1 MNETKT
7 ILGYEWCK
15 PIRFT
20 ARADYVSIDYLG
32 SWLAWCR
39 VEQDTETGA
48 IERVMMRPDDL
59 EKADR

>member
-15 PIRFT
+15 PAPFT
-20 ARADYVSIDYLG
+20 VLTDYVSIGYSG
-32 SWLAWCR
+32 GWLVWCR

-48 IERVMMRPDDL
+48 IERVMMKPDDL